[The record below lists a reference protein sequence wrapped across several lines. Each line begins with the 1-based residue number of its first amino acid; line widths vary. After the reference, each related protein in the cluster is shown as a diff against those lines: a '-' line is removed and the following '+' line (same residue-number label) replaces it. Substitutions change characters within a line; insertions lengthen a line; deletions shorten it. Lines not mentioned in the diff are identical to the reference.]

1 MPHLK
6 KLPEKK
12 LLKRISRLRV
22 SDTLLSVRIERRVPG
37 DLPIQTLDGTVQIV
51 VAVEAVTVR
60 RGGVGG
66 LIVIGDR
73 IGEVGVGRY

>member
-22 SDTLLSVRIERRVPG
+22 SDPLLSVRIERRVPG